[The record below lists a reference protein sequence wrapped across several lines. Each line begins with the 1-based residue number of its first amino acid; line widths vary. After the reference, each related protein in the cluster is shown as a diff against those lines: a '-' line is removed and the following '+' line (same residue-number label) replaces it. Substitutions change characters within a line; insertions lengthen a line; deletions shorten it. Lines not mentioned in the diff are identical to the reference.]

1 MSDAQAATVTENGVP
16 PAAQEY
22 VIEEAPAFKVF
33 AGNLAYSTTDEGL
46 RTFFAPVESDIISA
60 QVILRGPRSAG
71 YGFVT
76 MYSEEAAQ
84 RAVELLDSQELD
96 GRKVIVEIAKPAEQK
111 DKEKKEK
118 KAKRRPNRRGA
129 KAVPGEVTDAE
140 ANGEVKADDAA
151 VAAPGSD
158 EAAKPK
164 KKKKKNNRKSHRKAT
179 PLEGDVPLE
188 DTAYYELPTTEDAP
202 DDTASAPRKPRV
214 RKPRAPRQ
222 PRAVGEDPVG
232 EPSKNMLFVANL
244 GFSVDD
250 DSLAALFTEAG
261 INVVSARV
269 VRRRWGTPRRSKGY
283 GFVDVGNEE
292 EQVKAIEAVQGK
304 EVSGRTIAVKIA
316 VNSTRQEVAEDAR
329 EQESREEGLGKSL
342 FERAQEEEEAAGGSK
357 ALGIMM
363 KMGFKV
369 GQSLGKIE
377 DSPPKTT
384 VPVPGPS
391 EDESWQGTSKDQS
404 ESADLG
410 EDSKGKPR
418 HKVEPLPLN
427 EWQGKKGIGLGK
439 RARSPSAADR
449 LAKMAKMAEAASHE
463 SFRDR
468 ARREYEERRADGRL
482 GSARRTCLTLDEK
495 AGITFNVL
503 CLNPNEPESIPQGL
517 IDALSAHT
525 LLVSPL
531 PSASGDA
538 SHAARL
544 RAQMRADALLP
555 VSSGADDEDD
565 DDNRALID
573 EAPTTVEEFPQ
584 EVVEEAVYFL
594 RLGPRDRLK
603 LLLDYLREEYS
614 YCFWCGTQ
622 YEDTSDMAQ
631 NCPGPEED
639 DHD

>member
-1 MSDAQAATVTENGVP
+1 MSDAQAAHVTENGVP

-22 VIEEAPAFKVF
+22 VIEEAPALKVF

-46 RTFFAPVESDIISA
+46 KSFFAPVQSDIISA

-76 MYSEEAAQ
+76 MSSEQAAQ
-84 RAVELLDSQELD
+84 RAVELLNSQELE
-96 GRKVIVEIAKPAEQK
+96 GRKVIVEIAKPSEQK

-118 KAKRRPNRRGA
+118 RAKRRPNRRGA

-140 ANGEVKADDAA
+140 ANGDEIKADDSAA
-151 VAAPGSD
+151 AAPGTD

-164 KKKKKNNRKSHRKAT
+164 RKKKKSSVCVEEAGWDAPAT
-179 PLEGDVPLE
+179 D
-188 DTAYYELPTTEDAP
+188 DAP
-202 DDTASAPRKPRV
+202 DATASAPRKPRV

-222 PRAVGEDPVG
+222 SRPVGEDPVG
-232 EPSKNMLFVANL
+232 EPSKTMLFVANL

-250 DSLAALFTEAG
+250 DTLATLFTEAG
-261 INVVSARV
+261 IDVISARV
-269 VRRRWGTPRRSKGY
+269 VRRHWGTPRKSKGY
-283 GFVDVGNEE
+283 GFVDVGSEE
-292 EQVKAIEAVQGK
+292 EQVRAIELVQGK
-304 EVSGRTIAVKIA
+304 EVGGRAIAVKIA
-316 VNSTRQEVAEDAR
+316 VNSARREVAEEADR
-329 EQESREEGLGKSL
+329 RQMEQESREEGLGKSL
-342 FERAQEEEEAAGGSK
+342 FERAQEEEAVAGGSK

-377 DSPPKTT
+377 DRPPKAT
-384 VPVPGPS
+384 VPSPRPPPS
-391 EDESWQGTSKDQS
+391 EDESWHGTSRDQS
-404 ESADLG
+404 ESTDLG
-410 EDSKGKPR
+410 EDDKGKPR
-418 HKVEPLPLN
+418 HQVEPLPLN

-449 LAKMAKMAEAASHE
+449 LAKMAKMAEAVSHE

-468 ARREYEERRADGRL
+468 ARREYEERRAEGRL
-482 GSARRTCLTLDEK
+482 APARRTCLTLDEK

-517 IDALSAHT
+517 MDPLSAHT

-531 PSASGDA
+531 PSALIDTSQ

-544 RAQMRADALLP
+544 HAQMRADALLP
-555 VSSGADDEDD
+555 VSSGLDDEDD
-565 DDNRALID
+565 DTGALTE

-584 EVVEEAVYFL
+584 EVIEEAAYFL

-603 LLLDYLREEYS
+603 LLLDYLREKYA

-622 YEDTSDMAQ
+622 YEDSSDLAES
-631 NCPGPEED
+631 CPGPDED